1 MLCQFIHL
9 MDPLAQSIVKDSLR
23 LGWDIPIPA
32 LSQHRPQDMLSYSSE
47 TQVSHSPKLGST
59 FVDEVDYP
67 PDTDF
72 SELRAAYSHDN
83 QSLMSASSMDCST
96 QRDDYIKIPSTR
108 VSYPVRCGTGNQ
120 ESQLQAMTQC
130 CNQDIGEPQGDYPYG
145 KQTCSGA
152 FGSIT
157 FQEEQGPSPRS
168 WTTRSPCGSKGSSP
182 PTEWPKEASNR
193 SPYWGTRQGTR
204 QAPLWK
210 PSKSSSY
217 LSQFATNGGNG
228 RQPKKKYTTA
238 LVWRMKNSVSKVRHR
253 DEATKTYAQ
262 FPKRRRR

>member
-83 QSLMSASSMDCST
+83 QSLMSASSMDCS
-96 QRDDYIKIPSTR
+96 
-108 VSYPVRCGTGNQ
+108 
-120 ESQLQAMTQC
+120 
-130 CNQDIGEPQGDYPYG
+130 
-145 KQTCSGA
+145 GA

-210 PSKSSSY
+210 PSKSSSCTRCRLPNTTRNISGAAQAD